1 MVLTQISVNVSRIA
15 SDTETSDEPATW
27 PVPAIYMDDV
37 PSTSGLG
44 VVGLTKEAVSLLATE
59 TVYDALTVDDTDLTI
74 DDADKTSERNS

>member
-1 MVLTQISVNVSRIA
+1 
-15 SDTETSDEPATW
+15 
-27 PVPAIYMDDV
+27 MDDV